1 MLLYPNLFILF
12 LAGASQAAPAPPSTG
27 SAPSIP
33 SSLYTNPTKISS
45 SVVLAQTTAAAKN
58 STVSASF
65 NGSNYTDEA
74 PSINPNATLHSLTKP
89 GMKAPRQTQSSYLLF
104 HKEPDIII
112 FNRPTTCETLI
123 AAKASQLAE
132 NVGTSTSGYISDS
145 NWGTLHQNYEWGAI
159 YCHDVTNGAHAVY
172 GDIWKKWSA
181 QNGDYGYPITDETGA
196 TDNVGTTIR
205 FNIFPQ
211 ANAIYW
217 TAQHG
222 AFLIYGDIY
231 QRWLSIGDVK
241 SSVGY
246 PITDETSSGNYGGR
260 FNDFTN
266 GMIYWHAGNSWVHVG
281 GLPSSLTW
289 TWNPI
294 NLGDVTG
301 SNTITI
307 SSNGDAKWVSNIH
320 DNTVFEFDW
329 SVGWVLVDADGT
341 AVTLYQS
348 GTVGP
353 NLSGI
358 FGGSTND
365 NNIDTTVSNPVI
377 SENWRAWV
385 AWNYGS
391 ALGNSGVDIPVIG
404 SIINELVQVVEK
416 VAPVIVVI
424 VSLLL

>member
-1 MLLYPNLFILF
+1 VAISLIVT
-12 LAGASQAAPAPPSTG
+12 GERRTKTTSGVPST
-27 SAPSIP
+27 ATTLLAALTPSMAT
-33 SSLYTNPTKISS
+33 SGRNGVHK
-45 SVVLAQTTAAAKN
+45 TA
-58 STVSASF
+58 TM
-65 NGSNYTDEA
+65 
-74 PSINPNATLHSLTKP
+74 ATQSRTKP
-89 GMKAPRQTQSSYLLF
+89 VPLTMS
-104 HKEPDIII
+104 EPLSD
-112 FNRPTTCETLI
+112 
-123 AAKASQLAE
+123 
-132 NVGTSTSGYISDS
+132 STSS
-145 NWGTLHQNYEWGAI
+145 
-159 YCHDVTNGAHAVY
+159 
-172 GDIWKKWSA
+172 
-181 QNGDYGYPITDETGA
+181 
-196 TDNVGTTIR
+196 
-205 FNIFPQ
+205 Q

-246 PITDETSSGNYGGR
+246 PVTDETGSGNYGGR

-307 SSNGDAKWVSNIH
+307 SSNGDANWVSNIH
-320 DNTVFEFDW
+320 DNSVLEFGW

-358 FGGSTND
+358 FGGPTND
-365 NNIDTTVSNPVI
+365 NNIDTTVSNSVI

-385 AWNYGS
+385 AWNYGT
-391 ALGNSGVDIPVIG
+391 ALGNSGVDIPIIG
-404 SIINELVQVVEK
+404 SIINELVQIAKK
-416 VAPVIVVI
+416 VAPVIVAIISV
-424 VSLLL
+424 LK

>member
-12 LAGASQAAPAPPSTG
+12 LAGASQAAPAPFSTG
-27 SAPSIP
+27 SAPAIP
-33 SSLYTNPTKISS
+33 PSPYTSPTKISS
-45 SVVLAQTTAAAKN
+45 SVVLPQTTAAAKN

-89 GMKAPRQTQSSYLLF
+89 
-104 HKEPDIII
+104 EPDIII
-112 FNRPTTCETLI
+112 FNHPTTCENLI
-123 AAKASQLAE
+123 ATKASQLAK
-132 NVGTSTSGYISDS
+132 NVGTPTSGYISDS
-145 NWGTLHQNYEWGAI
+145 NWGTVHQNYKWGAI

-172 GDIWKKWSA
+172 GDIWLKWSA

-196 TDNVGTTIR
+196 TDKVGTTIR
-205 FNIFPQ
+205 FNIFSQ

-231 QRWLSIGDVK
+231 QKWLSIGDVK

-246 PITDETSSGNYGGR
+246 PITDETGSGNYGGR

-320 DNTVFEFDW
+320 ANTVLEFDW

-353 NLSGI
+353 NLSGL
-358 FGGSTND
+358 FGGPTND
-365 NNIDTTVSNPVI
+365 NNIDTTASNSVI

-385 AWNYGS
+385 AWNYGT
-391 ALGNSGVDIPVIG
+391 ALGNSGVDIPFITTV
-404 SIINELVQVVEK
+404 INELVQIVEK
-416 VAPVIVVI
+416 VAPVIVAIISV
-424 VSLLL
+424 L